1 MTETSE
7 KNGRLLI
14 YAPVSVY
21 GTPEGWLVDK
31 QAANG
36 LRLWAENFA
45 HVTVMMPHQDGPP
58 PAGWVPAETIGQNL
72 TRVSIVALPT
82 AWVLPRFAR
91 VYRKTRNTIR
101 QEIARADYMSF
112 AIGGLVGD
120 WGAVACLQAHAVGRR
135 FAVWTDRVESE
146 VVRVESLSGAG
157 SFKSRIKKR
166 VIHRPM
172 AMLERFVIK
181 RATIGLFHGQQTY
194 DAYAPFCKNPN
205 IVHDIHVK
213 RDAHISDD
221 AFNAKIASA
230 RIDPLHIVYAGRAT
244 AMKGPLHWASA
255 LKKLSAAGFDFEAH
269 WLGDGPMLA
278 ELRAQLEADG
288 LMDRVTLHGF
298 VDDPVQVTARLQA
311 AHIFLFCHTTPESP
325 RCLIES
331 LIAGTPIIGYDGSYA
346 ADLISNAGGGQL
358 VPVGDIDALG
368 KCLIQLATERGQ
380 LETLTRCA
388 REDGKPFDDETVFAH
403 RSEVIKQFL
412 GR

>member
-1 MTETSE
+1 MTDTSE

-58 PAGWVPAETIGQNL
+58 PAGWVPAENIGPNL
-72 TRVSIVALPT
+72 TRVSIVPLPT
-82 AWVLPRFAR
+82 AWVLPGFAR
-91 VYRKTRNTIR
+91 VYRKTRDTIR
-101 QEIARADYMSF
+101 QEIARADYLSF

-120 WGAVACLQAHAVGRR
+120 WGAVACLQAHAIGRR

-213 RDAHISDD
+213 RDAHITDD

-230 RIDPLHIVYAGRAT
+230 KSDPLHIVYAGRAT

-255 LKKLSAAGFDFEAH
+255 LQKLSAAGFDFEAH

-298 VDDPVQVTARLQA
+298 VDDPAQVTARLQA

-346 ADLISNAGGGQL
+346 ADLISNAGGGHL

-368 KCLIQLATERGQ
+368 KCLIHLATERGQ
-380 LETLTRCA
+380 LEALNKCA
-388 REDGKPFDDETVFAH
+388 REDGKPFDDETVFTH
-403 RSEVIKQFL
+403 RSEVIKRFL